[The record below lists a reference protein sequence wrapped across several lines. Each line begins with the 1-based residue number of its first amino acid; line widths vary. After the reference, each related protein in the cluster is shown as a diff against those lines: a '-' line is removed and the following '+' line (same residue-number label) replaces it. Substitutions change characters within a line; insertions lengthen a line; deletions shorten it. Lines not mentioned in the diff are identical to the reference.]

1 MSEETKKMVVEIE
14 EKTYSVIEEFSAYI
28 NEDEDKVVDFLLKEA
43 LSEFIDKYKSLK
55 NGYVEM
61 GNINLEISNE
71 FSVSENEAL
80 NHIEF

>member
-80 NHIEF
+80 NHIEY

>member
-14 EKTYSVIEEFSAYI
+14 EETYSVIEEFSAYI

-43 LSEFIDKYKSLK
+43 LSEFIDKYKKKK

>member
-14 EKTYSVIEEFSAYI
+14 EETYSVIEEFSAYI

-80 NHIEF
+80 NRIEY